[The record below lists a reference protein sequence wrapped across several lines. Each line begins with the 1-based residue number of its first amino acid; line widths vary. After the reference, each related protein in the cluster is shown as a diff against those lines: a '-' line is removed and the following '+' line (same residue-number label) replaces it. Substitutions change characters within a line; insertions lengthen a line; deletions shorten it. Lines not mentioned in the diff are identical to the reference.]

1 MSDAKSTPSHQ
12 LSDSQ
17 MQSRNFTHGQ
27 MDELM
32 SALLPAL
39 QTLIRSA
46 MSDAMTVKDFAAMR
60 GISERLVWQWLD
72 EGVLLKAPTRDGNGA
87 QERGKRG
94 RTLINVKAW
103 RDKLT
108 QQAIDCRYIDRRGGA
123 SFL

>member
-1 MSDAKSTPSHQ
+1 MSDAKSMASYQ

-17 MQSRNFTHGQ
+17 MQSGNFTHGQ
-27 MDELM
+27 LEELM
-32 SALLPAL
+32 LALMPAMR
-39 QTLIRSA
+39 TLIHSA

-60 GISERLVWQWLD
+60 GVSERLVWQWLD
-72 EGVLLKAPTRDGNGA
+72 EGVLLKAPTRDFSDA

-108 QQAIDCRYIDRRGGA
+108 QQAIDCRYIERHAGSSA
-123 SFL
+123 I

>member
-17 MQSRNFTHGQ
+17 MQSRHFTHGQ
-27 MDELM
+27 MEELM
-32 SALLPAL
+32 TALLPAL

-60 GISERLVWQWLD
+60 GVSERLVWQWLD
-72 EGVLLKAPTRDGNGA
+72 EGVLLKAPTRDANDA
-87 QERGKRG
+87 KERGKRG

-108 QQAIDCRYIDRRGGA
+108 QQAIDCRYIDRRA
-123 SFL
+123 VSSFI